1 MLFMACYNDKMPQR
15 NERKATFIESGILLL
30 RLYTQSSHPHPPTV
44 IPFAFSGSLA
54 LHEQRKRAFSPFV
67 CLPYK
72 SHWKLRFKVQITS
85 MGGFNTSS
93 YACCPT
99 PPQLCRET
107 ITILLTPA
115 LIVFIPNVH
124 FEPVQ
129 ITGSIQFHHCME
141 KLSTTPLVT
150 LVVMLARHQDQPAS
164 HQL

>member
-44 IPFAFSGSLA
+44 SPFAFSGSLA
-54 LHEQRKRAFSPFV
+54 LHEQRKRASSSFV

-85 MGGFNTSS
+85 MGRFNTSS

-99 PPQLCRET
+99 PPS
-107 ITILLTPA
+107 A
-115 LIVFIPNVH
+115 LQRNHNNSPHACSDCVH
-124 FEPVQ
+124 PQCSFP
-129 ITGSIQFHHCME
+129 TGSNNRFDSI
-141 KLSTTPLVT
+141 SPLHGEAFNYPTCDTDGDVGT
-150 LVVMLARHQDQPAS
+150 ASGPAS
-164 HQL
+164 